1 MLKCAASAR
10 GRYNSVV
17 DNGLKIDGMDKM
29 DKVEIDEVVILC
41 NVI

>member
-1 MLKCAASAR
+1 MPLVR
-10 GRYNSVV
+10 GADANSVV

-29 DKVEIDEVVILC
+29 NKVEIDKGVILY